1 MVATVKPLIVIVG
14 PTASGKSDLA
24 MMLAKRFNGEI
35 ICADSQTIYRGMDI
49 GTAKPTKTDQ
59 ALIPHHLLDIRN
71 PDESYS
77 VAQFQRD
84 AQEAIADIN
93 TRGKLP
99 IMVGGSG
106 LYIDSVI
113 YNYSFISDGQ
123 RDDVNPRHLAKDVGL
138 KDKEL
143 RDDTLIIGIQ
153 RNPEELEARIV
164 ERIDRMVEAGLIDEV
179 KNLVAKYGRD
189 AVGLSNIRYQIFAEY
204 LAGLISLDEA
214 MQKFARNDMLLSKKQ
229 KTWFKRNKSIHW
241 MNNREDAVAITTTFL
256 NNY

>member
-1 MVATVKPLIVIVG
+1 MKPLVVILG

-24 MMLAKRFNGEI
+24 LMLAKKFNGEI

-49 GTAKPTKTDQ
+49 GTAKPSREDK
-59 ALIPHHLLDIRN
+59 ALAIHHLLNIRN

-84 AQEAIADIN
+84 AQDAIADIN

-143 RDDTLIIGIQ
+143 RDDTLIIGVQ

-164 ERIDRMVEAGLIDEV
+164 ERTDRMVETGLIDEV

-189 AVGLSNIRYQIFAEY
+189 AVGLSNIRYQIFADY
-204 LAGLISLDEA
+204 LAGSISLDES
-214 MQKFARNDMLLSKKQ
+214 MQKFVRNDMLLSKKQ
-229 KTWFKRNKSIHW
+229 KTWFKRNKSIQW
-241 MNNREDAVAITTTFL
+241 VDNSSKAVEITTTFL

>member
-1 MVATVKPLIVIVG
+1 MVAKVKPLVVVLG
-14 PTASGKSDLA
+14 STASGKSDLA

-35 ICADSQTIYRGMDI
+35 ICADSQAIYRGMDI
-49 GTAKPTKTDQ
+49 GTAKPSREDR
-59 ALIPHHLLDIRN
+59 ALVKHHLLDIRN

-77 VAQFQRD
+77 VAQFQQD
-84 AQEAIADIN
+84 AQEAIAGIN

-123 RDDVNPRHLAKDVGL
+123 RDDVNPRHLAKNVGPTN
-138 KDKEL
+138 KEL
-143 RDDTLIIGIQ
+143 REDTLIIGIQ

-164 ERIDRMVEAGLIDEV
+164 ERTDGMVEAGLVGEV
-179 KNLVAKYGRD
+179 KNLVTKYGRD
-189 AVGLSNIRYQIFAEY
+189 AMGLSNIRYQIFADY
-204 LAGLISLDEA
+204 LAGLIGLDEA
-214 MQKFARNDMLLSKKQ
+214 MQKFVRNDMLLSKKQ
-229 KTWFKRNKSIHW
+229 KTWFKRNKSIQW
-241 MNNREDAVAITTTFL
+241 VSNSSKAVEITTTFL